1 MSAIAARA
9 RPAPWAR
16 TRATA
21 PFELLIL
28 ASWIAL
34 VVWVLTGSGS
44 GGRGGGASMPGMSSM
59 PGMVMGA
66 GPGAAHGG
74 AGTAAAAGP
83 AAAAGTAAGAG
94 WAAVQAAIGG
104 LPMWSLMALAMMLPV
119 ALPGLAYVAAHS
131 YRWRRRPAM
140 VQFAAAYL
148 SLWVA
153 FGALALGLLS
163 FVHLRAEIEVAA
175 ALGIAAAWELT
186 APKRRALR
194 DCHRSIPLPVDGR
207 GASLGPARFG
217 LVNGYACV
225 RACWP
230 TMLVMAVVPGGQ
242 MLFWMPVL
250 TVLMAGEKLARRPKR
265 AAWIVAGALA
275 FGALIALALS

>member
-9 RPAPWAR
+9 RPAPRAR

-28 ASWIAL
+28 AGWIAL
-34 VVWVLTGSGS
+34 AVWVLTGTGS
-44 GGRGGGASMPGMSSM
+44 GGRGGGAAMPGMISM

-66 GPGAAHGG
+66 GPGAAR
-74 AGTAAAAGP
+74 AGAGP
-83 AAAAGTAAGAG
+83 AAGAGRAAGAG
-94 WAAVQAAIGG
+94 STAVQAAIGG

-119 ALPGLAYVAAHS
+119 ALPALAYVAAHS
-131 YRWRRRPAM
+131 YRWRRRRAM
-140 VQFAAAYL
+140 VQFASVYL

-194 DCHRSIPLPVDGR
+194 DCHRSIPLPVAGR
-207 GASLGPARFG
+207 GASIGPARFG

-230 TMLVMAVVPGGQ
+230 TMLAMAVVPAGQ

-250 TVLMAGEKLARRPKR
+250 TVLMTGEKLARRPKR
-265 AAWIVAGALA
+265 AAWIVAAALA
-275 FGALIALALS
+275 LGALIAATLS